1 MLKESSIKYLRP
13 ERRRGEGWGG
23 GGGEERGGLAKSVL
37 SRIGEESG
45 SSVSVRTPQIFLQVC
60 YKVEI
65 KYELFRQPKL
75 SIPISPVQ
83 LESTTSIPRAL
94 LGVLIRH
101 FPIALDSSFFVL

>member
-1 MLKESSIKYLRP
+1 MLKGSSIKYLRP
-13 ERRRGEGWGG
+13 EKRRGERGG
-23 GGGEERGGLAKSVL
+23 ERGGLAKGVL
-37 SRIGEESG
+37 SRMGEESG
-45 SSVSVRTPQIFLQVC
+45 SSLSVRTPQIFLQVF

-101 FPIALDSSFFVL
+101 FPIALDSSFFIL